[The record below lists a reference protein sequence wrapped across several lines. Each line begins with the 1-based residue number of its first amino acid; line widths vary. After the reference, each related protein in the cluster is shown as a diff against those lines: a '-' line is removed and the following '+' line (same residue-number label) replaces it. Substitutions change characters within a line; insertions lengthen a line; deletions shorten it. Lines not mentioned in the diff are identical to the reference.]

1 MDDDIGIRSQSVV
14 ESIVLKMSGVK
25 MSACVLIDSVFT
37 DDFSKIVHSEE
48 IGVVPAGSD
57 EGGAD

>member
-1 MDDDIGIRSQSVV
+1 
-14 ESIVLKMSGVK
+14 MSGVK

-37 DDFSKIVHSEE
+37 DDFSKIVHSKE
-48 IGVVPAGSD
+48 IWIVPAGSD